1 MARKT
6 QGIAAVA
13 ALGAAL
19 TLPAWAPAQ
28 DVGAKVD
35 ALTKEVE
42 SLKEI
47 VKKTQDRSHEKWL
60 DIGGDYRFRVDSLR
74 ADVVAH
80 ADAMAFGTTFQA
92 LLPRMFLG
100 ATSPAA
106 WQAAT
111 DPTQLD
117 FVQMTP
123 AQRAEVL
130 GGLQQQA
137 MNMIGQLSVLT
148 PAQLGAFMGVPANAA
163 LFGQM
168 ATVLGLTPA
177 QQGQIMGDPSSLQSV
192 MFGQVM
198 QQAKALKPD
207 DTIRNNLLY
216 TNRFGLD
223 LKAKA
228 TKDISVTARLTMYK
242 TFGSVDDD
250 ATTGGYF
257 ADRVGAFDGTL
268 GHTPSS
274 DFLSVDRVYATW
286 SNIGGQ
292 PVWFSVGRR
301 PSTGGAPGHVRQL
314 GDGPGKAGVPSLLV
328 DYAFDGMT
336 LGFAPDLEALPGMFA
351 KICYGRGFESGIS
364 RTGGANLRDTDMVGV
379 SVVPYDTKAL
389 RLDLQWNRG
398 SHIFD
403 FPKMYGTGFGDTA
416 PAADL
421 GAIDW
426 LGLGALGEVKAANL
440 TWFASY
446 GLSFT
451 HPNDNVS
458 ANAGNQG
465 LLTGEFFA
473 QDTSPDDKTGWAVY
487 LGGRYDHKATGTSL
501 GAEYNHGSKNWIT
514 FAPAA
519 DDMWTAKLG
528 TRGNVYEVYAIQ
540 NLNLAPVS
548 SFFSKAFF
556 RLGYQYYD
564 FEYTGSNNWVGAPQK
579 IDDLSAT
586 DLALLAPVEKAYNL
600 YGTFQVNF

>member
-1 MARKT
+1 M
-6 QGIAAVA
+6 
-13 ALGAAL
+13 
-19 TLPAWAPAQ
+19 
-28 DVGAKVD
+28 
-35 ALTKEVE
+35 
-42 SLKEI
+42 
-47 VKKTQDRSHEKWL
+47 
-60 DIGGDYRFRVDSLR
+60 
-74 ADVVAH
+74 VAH
-80 ADAMAFGTTFQA
+80 ADAMAFVTNMSKDLVGRQSTAEVVDFFMTTDPKARMDKLFSYFPGVMAQNITMGTD
-92 LLPRMFLG
+92 PLG
-100 ATSPAA
+100 PLGGASLIDGLAGMPAA
-106 WQAAT
+106 MVDGFIAAT
-111 DPTQLD
+111 QLTA
-117 FVQMTP
+117 QQQAIMGSLLTP
-123 AQRAEVL
+123 ARVGAVMANLTPAEQAVL
-130 GGLQQQA
+130 GGI
-137 MNMIGQLSVLT
+137 MVD
-148 PAQLGAFMGVPANAA
+148 PKKAQLFQQMVAQGMLGGGA
-163 LFGQM
+163 
-168 ATVLGLTPA
+168 
-177 QQGQIMGDPSSLQSV
+177 DSYS
-192 MFGQVM
+192 QVR
-198 QQAKALKPD
+198 D
-207 DTIRNNLLY
+207 DERIRNNLLY

-242 TFGSVDDD
+242 TFGSMDDD

-473 QDTSPDDKTGWAVY
+473 KDESPDDKTGWAVY
-487 LGGRYDHKATGTSL
+487 LGGRFDLKATGTSL